1 MRSLNDILELSTAEL
16 DELISVALDI
26 AAHPEKYREACKYK
40 KLATLFFEP
49 STRTRL
55 SFEAAML
62 ELGGTVLGFSEAGSS
77 SAAKGES
84 MADTAKTVSCY
95 ADIMAIRHPREGA
108 PYVASRAATVPVI
121 NSGDGGHNH
130 PTQTLADLL
139 TINRELGRLDNL
151 TIGLCGD
158 LKYGRTVHSL
168 IEALSRYE
176 GIKFVLI
183 SPKELQ
189 LPDYIRCNVLEKH
202 QIPYTEVETMEE
214 VMSQLDILYMTRIQ
228 RERFD
233 DPAEYERLKDSYVLT
248 AEKMELAKEKMAVLH
263 PLPRVNE
270 ISVKVDEDPRAAYFR
285 QALNGKYM
293 RMALILKLLAEAKAD
308 PVKEAVD
315 TTDFVYDLTC
325 RNPKCI
331 SQVEQELPQ
340 TFKLTDAGKNVYRC
354 IYCEH
359 EAK

>member
-1 MRSLNDILELSTAEL
+1 MRSLISILDFTIEEL
-16 DELISVALDI
+16 DQLIATAKDI
-26 AAHPEKYREACKYK
+26 AAHPEKYWDACAHK

-84 MADTAKTVSCY
+84 VADTAKTVSCY
-95 ADIMAIRHPREGA
+95 ADIIAMRHPREGA
-108 PYVASRAATVPVI
+108 PYVASRAATIPVI
-121 NSGDGGHNH
+121 NAGDGGHNH

-139 TINRELGRLDNL
+139 TINRELGRLNNL

-168 IEALSRYE
+168 IEAMSRYE

-189 LPDYIRCNVLEKH
+189 LPSYIRYNVLEKH

-214 VMSQLDILYMTRIQ
+214 VMGSLDVLYMTRIQ

-233 DPAEYERLKDSYVLT
+233 DKAEYERLKDSYVLT
-248 AEKMELAKEKMAVLH
+248 TEKMELAKKEMAVLH

-270 ISVKVDEDPRAAYFR
+270 ISVKVDDDPRAAYFR

-308 PVKEAVD
+308 PVKESVD

-325 RNPKCI
+325 KNPKCI

-340 TFKLTDAGKNVYRC
+340 IFKLTDKAANIHRC
-354 IYCEH
+354 IYCEQK
-359 EAK
+359 A

>member
-1 MRSLNDILELSTAEL
+1 MRSLISILDFTTEEL
-16 DELISVALDI
+16 DQLIATAKDI
-26 AAHPEKYREACKYK
+26 AAHPEKYWDACAHK

-84 MADTAKTVSCY
+84 VADTAKTVSCY
-95 ADIMAIRHPREGA
+95 ADIIAMRHPREGA
-108 PYVASRAATVPVI
+108 PYVASRAATIPVI
-121 NSGDGGHNH
+121 NAGDGGHNH

-139 TINRELGRLDNL
+139 TINRELGRLNNL

-168 IEALSRYE
+168 IEAMSRYE

-189 LPDYIRCNVLEKH
+189 LPSYIRYNVLEKH

-214 VMSQLDILYMTRIQ
+214 VMGSLDVLYMTRIQ

-233 DPAEYERLKDSYVLT
+233 DKAEYERLKDSYVLT
-248 AEKMELAKEKMAVLH
+248 TEKMELAKKEMAVLH

-270 ISVKVDEDPRAAYFR
+270 ISVKVDDDPRAAYFR

-308 PVKEAVD
+308 PVKESVD

-325 RNPKCI
+325 KNPKCI

-340 TFKLTDAGKNVYRC
+340 IFKLTDKTANIHRC
-354 IYCEH
+354 IYCEQK
-359 EAK
+359 A